1 MLEKNDITLL
11 LRAGAPVLILETHE
25 ERRAVTLLKTI
36 SMDLGLPIFTWS
48 VTSGMRR
55 EDLMLDPQP
64 HLKEPGQVLAHIRSS
79 TFDGVYVLLD
89 FHPYLK
95 DPLHVRLLKELAMD
109 FDQGQSKIVLI
120 SHEIEAPAELE
131 RLSTSFEL
139 ALPSDADLRDIIREE
154 AVHYTNRNQG
164 VPVRCDDATLE
175 QLLRSVRGLPAG
187 DARRLVTA
195 AIVDDGAITE
205 CDMPEIMEAKHRLLN
220 LDDVLGFELETSS
233 FADLAG
239 MKQLKQWLMQREKF
253 FHGSVDLPGMEP
265 PRGILL
271 LGVQGCGKSVAAKA
285 VAGVWRVPLL
295 RLDFGRLYNKYYGET
310 EKNVRSALRTAEV
323 MAPCVLWID
332 ELEKGIAVGDNDDGT
347 SQRLLGTL
355 LTWMAENRAAVFIVA
370 TSNNIEQLPPELV
383 RKGRLDEI
391 FFVDLPTAEIR
402 AEIFSIHLGKRG
414 LDATGF
420 DLPRLAALSD
430 GFSGAEIEQLVV
442 SAIYATH
449 SRSAGVT
456 SEDLQHEIEK
466 TRPLSVVMAERV
478 AALRHW
484 ASERTVPVD

>member
-1 MLEKNDITLL
+1 MEKNEITLL

-25 ERRAVTLLKTI
+25 ERRAVTLLKNI
-36 SMDLGLPIFTWS
+36 SLSLGLPIFTWS
-48 VTSGMRR
+48 VTSGMQR

-64 HLKEPGQVLAHIRSS
+64 HLKDPGQVLGHIRASNL
-79 TFDGVYVLLD
+79 DAVYVLLD

-109 FDQGQSKIVLI
+109 FDKGHSKIVLI
-120 SHEIEAPAELE
+120 SHEVDTPSELE
-131 RLSTSFEL
+131 RLSTRFDL
-139 ALPSDADLRDIIREE
+139 ALPSDAELRDVIREE
-154 AVHYTNRNQG
+154 VVIYTNRNQG
-164 VPVRCDDATLE
+164 TPVRFDDATLE
-175 QLLRSVRGLPAG
+175 QLLRSIRGLPAG

-205 CDMPEIMEAKHRLLN
+205 CDMPEIMAAKHKLLN
-220 LDDVLGFELETSS
+220 LDDILGFELETSS
-233 FADLAG
+233 FAELAG
-239 MKQLKQWLMQREKF
+239 MKKLKKWLMQREQF
-253 FHGSVDLPGMEP
+253 FHGSVDLPGMAP
-265 PRGILL
+265 PKGILL

-310 EKNVRSALRTAEV
+310 EKNIRSALHTAEV
-323 MAPCVLWID
+323 MSPCVLWID
-332 ELEKGIAVGDNDDGT
+332 ELEKGIAASDGDDGM

-355 LTWMAENRAAVFIVA
+355 LTWMAENKTPVFIVA
-370 TSNNIEQLPPELV
+370 TSNNIEQLPPELI

-391 FFVDLPTAEIR
+391 FFVDLPNAEIR
-402 AEIFSIHLGKRG
+402 GEIFAIHLRKRG
-414 LDATGF
+414 LDAAGF
-420 DLPRLAALSD
+420 DLARLVALSD

-449 SRSAGVT
+449 SRKAGVT
-456 SEDLQHEIEK
+456 TEDLQHEIEK
-466 TRPLSVVMAERV
+466 TQPLSVVMAERV